1 MIWKCATRQ
10 LDLSTTRVMGIV
22 NVTPDSFSDGGRY
35 FSPEEARR
43 RAANCAAEGADVVDF
58 GGESTRPGA
67 TPIGWEEEWSRLEPV
82 ISAYAAKERRPIVSV
97 DTYHAETAR
106 RAIAAGADAI
116 NCVYAPPPDMWALV
130 EETGCGLMIPRRPGE
145 EPSENE
151 RRFADHVMIDP
162 EIGFGTTR
170 EEDIALLGALRR
182 LAMTGKVCVGVSR
195 KRLVKK
201 LVGGRVTG
209 KNLGGSL
216 GAAIWCA
223 MNGASLVRVHDVAET
238 VQAIKVATS
247 LAAWTA
253 GGAGAE
259 EATA

>member
-1 MIWKCATRQ
+1 
-10 LDLSTTRVMGIV
+10 
-22 NVTPDSFSDGGRY
+22 
-35 FSPEEARR
+35 
-43 RAANCAAEGADVVDF
+43 
-58 GGESTRPGA
+58 
-67 TPIGWEEEWSRLEPV
+67 
-82 ISAYAAKERRPIVSV
+82 
-97 DTYHAETAR
+97 
-106 RAIAAGADAI
+106 
-116 NCVYAPPPDMWALV
+116 
-130 EETGCGLMIPRRPGE
+130 
-145 EPSENE
+145 
-151 RRFADHVMIDP
+151 
-162 EIGFGTTR
+162 
-170 EEDIALLGALRR
+170 
-182 LAMTGKVCVGVSR
+182 MTGKVCVGVSR